1 MRTQA
6 QRLAAVLGVCI
17 AVALLLFGLR
27 ELAASLASSQL
38 RHESEQML
46 ATVQDGHPLWQWQ
59 LRKPDDLI
67 AGRAFGAADVHSDK
81 AGLRI
86 TSRDG
91 SPFELGM
98 PLPHAVD
105 LRHWPLLRIQG
116 NSSAAGT
123 LSLVW
128 QEAGADACR
137 SDGVNLPAGSLD
149 LSIDLRALSSRQPC
163 AALSTAA
170 MLRLRPQ
177 MPAGTSLLLTQVAL
191 LAADPLSIQARPGLT
206 LSDEAAVASRQLQTY
221 QSPSAMPLVKLHA
234 DASAETLLQLRDE
247 VRARWPAAL
256 LQVGERPLSGAP
268 RMHLPAWTQILACG
282 LYLLGLLW
290 LWRRPLLSRHRNP
303 LELAAI
309 LAGPLWLIAGLQW
322 GAGHAGPAVVAFAG
336 ALLFAA
342 IRRDAI
348 RPWHGFGRWQDVA
361 WAAFPVLAAL
371 TLVLSCGHALQ
382 PPGWRG
388 AVVYLL
394 WATLQQWLMLGA
406 VLPRLEKLTA
416 QPWLAVLAVA
426 TLFALLHTPNGALM
440 QLCLLAE
447 CWWAWY
453 FLRRR
458 SLLPIAAAH
467 AACALLVQAGLSGG
481 LLRSLEVSARF
492 FH

>member
-1 MRTQA
+1 MRTLA
-6 QRLAAVLGVCI
+6 QRFAIALGVCI
-17 AVALLLFGLR
+17 VVGLLLLGLR
-27 ELAASLASSQL
+27 QLASGLAGSQL
-38 RHESEQML
+38 WHESEQML
-46 ATVQDGHPLWQWQ
+46 VTVQGGQPLWQWR

-67 AGRAFGAADVHSDK
+67 AGRAFGAADVYSDK
-81 AGLRI
+81 RGLRI

-91 SPFELGM
+91 MPFELGM
-98 PLPHAVD
+98 PLAHAVD
-105 LRHWPLLRIQG
+105 LRHWSLLRIQG
-116 NSSAAGT
+116 GSSAAGT

-137 SDGVNLPAGSLD
+137 SDRINLPAGNLD

-163 AALSTAA
+163 AALSTAS

-177 MPAGTSLLLTQVAL
+177 IPAGTSLLLTQVAL
-191 LAADPLSIQARPGLT
+191 LAADPPSIPTRPGLV
-206 LSDEAAVASRQLQTY
+206 LSTETVTASRQLRTY

-234 DASAETLLQLRDE
+234 DAPAETLLQLRDQI
-247 VRARWPAAL
+247 RARWPAAL
-256 LQVGERPLSGAP
+256 LQVGERPLSGTP
-268 RMHLPAWTQILACG
+268 HLYLPTWTQILACG

-290 LWRRPLLSRHRNP
+290 LWRKPLLSRHGNL
-303 LELAAI
+303 LELIAI

-322 GAGHAGPAVVAFAG
+322 GTGHAGPAVAAFAG

-348 RPWHGFGRWQDVA
+348 RSWQWFGHWQDAA
-361 WAAFPVLAAL
+361 WAAVPVLAAL
-371 TLVLSCGHALQ
+371 TLVLSCGHLLQ

-388 AVVYLL
+388 AMVYLM

-416 QPWLAVLAVA
+416 QPWLAVVAVA
-426 TLFALLHTPNGALM
+426 TLFALLHTPNGVLM

-447 CWWAWY
+447 CWWAWC

-458 SLLPIAAAH
+458 SLLPIATAH

>member
-1 MRTQA
+1 M
-6 QRLAAVLGVCI
+6 
-17 AVALLLFGLR
+17 ALLLFGLR
-27 ELAASLASSQL
+27 QLASGLAGSQL
-38 RHESEQML
+38 RHESEWMR
-46 ATVQDGHPLWQWQ
+46 ATVQGGHPLWQWQ

-67 AGRAFGAADVHSDK
+67 AGRAFGAADVHQDTN
-81 AGLRI
+81 GLSI

-91 SPFELGM
+91 TPFELGM
-98 PLPHAVD
+98 PLAHAVD
-105 LRHWPLLRIQG
+105 LQHWPLLRIQG
-116 NSSAAGT
+116 NSGATGT
-123 LSLVW
+123 LGLVW
-128 QEAGADACR
+128 QDAGTDACR
-137 SDGVNLPAGSLD
+137 TDGIDLPAGKLD
-149 LSIDLRALSSRQPC
+149 LSIDLRTLSSRQPC
-163 AALSTAA
+163 AALSTAW

-177 MPAGTSLLLTQVAL
+177 LPAGASLLLTQVAL
-191 LAADPLSIQARPGLT
+191 LAADPPSIPTRPGLV
-206 LSDEAAVASRQLQTY
+206 LSKETVTASRQLQTY
-221 QSPSAMPLVKLHA
+221 QSPSAMPLVKLYA

-247 VRARWPAAL
+247 IRARWPAAL
-256 LQVGERPLSGAP
+256 LQVGERPLSGTP
-268 RMHLPAWTQILACG
+268 RTHLPAWTQILACG

-290 LWRRPLLSRHRNP
+290 LWRRPQLFRHRNL

-309 LAGPLWLIAGLQW
+309 LTGPLWLIAGLQW
-322 GAGHAGPAVVAFAG
+322 GTDHAGPAAAAFAG

-348 RPWHGFGRWQDVA
+348 QPWQWFGRWQDAA
-361 WAAFPVLAAL
+361 WAAFPVLVAL
-371 TLVLSCGHALQ
+371 ALVLSCGHALQ

-388 AVVYLL
+388 ALVYLL

-416 QPWLAVLAVA
+416 RPWPAVLAVA

-447 CWWAWY
+447 CWWAWC

-458 SLLPIAAAH
+458 SLLPVAAAH